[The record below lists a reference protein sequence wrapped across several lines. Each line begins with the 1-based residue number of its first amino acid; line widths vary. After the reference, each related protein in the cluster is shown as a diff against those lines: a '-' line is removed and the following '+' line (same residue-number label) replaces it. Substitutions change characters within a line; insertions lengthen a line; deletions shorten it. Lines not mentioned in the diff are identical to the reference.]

1 MLFDGNYLLLILFT
15 VVASMGAQFYLSSTY
30 GRWSRT
36 RNARDLTG
44 AEVARDILDANG
56 LQRVSVER
64 VAGQLTDHYDPIKKV
79 VRLSE
84 VNFDNPSLAALAV
97 AAHEVGHAVQ
107 DQQSYAPL
115 RLRARLLPALAVGTN
130 LGPWMIIIGLFTGL
144 TGLAWVGLLA
154 FAAALLFHL
163 ITLPVEFD
171 ASRRALVTLQGNG
184 YLSRQETGGARSVL
198 TAAALTYVVGFLVA
212 LAQVVYWFGLVS
224 GGRRNN

>member
-1 MLFDGNYLLLILFT
+1 MLFDGNYMLLILFT
-15 VVASMGAQFYLSSTY
+15 IVLSMGAQFFLSSTY
-30 GRWSRT
+30 GRWSRI
-36 RNARDLTG
+36 RNARNLTG

-56 LQRVSVER
+56 LTGVPVER
-64 VAGQLTDHYDPIKKV
+64 VPGQLTDHYDPIKKV

-115 RLRARLLPALAVGTN
+115 RLRAQLLPALMIGSN
-130 LGPWMIIIGLFTGL
+130 FGPWMIILGLMLGV
-144 TGLAWVGLLA
+144 TGLAWAGLIA

-163 ITLPVEFD
+163 VTLPVEFD

-184 YLSRQETGGARSVL
+184 YLTRPETDGARSVL
-198 TAAALTYVVGFLVA
+198 TAAALTYVVGFLIA
-212 LAQVVYWFGLVS
+212 LAQVIYWFGLVS
-224 GGRRNN
+224 GRRDE